1 MAEVWLRK
9 KSILPTTVPFL
20 HLKIDYQVQMASYL
34 KIFSGTGIARAFS
47 QIIFQSFGNGNW
59 KFIPNFCE
67 REWET
72 GIPRNGRE
80 REFPVSPAK
89 DYGRLADWA
98 NKPRVDQTTIC
109 PPVLPQPTLL
119 LVLCK
124 CLNQPLLST
133 LLLDHLWCAKHLA
146 KNMMELESLQVFGVA
161 LWLNWVS
168 KFKDNTGRLS
178 TMQCKERGGTEREMD
193 CWE

>member
-1 MAEVWLRK
+1 MKNCIPIFWKWEW
-9 KSILPTTVPFL
+9 
-20 HLKIDYQVQMASYL
+20 KIH
-34 KIFSGTGIARAFS
+34 S
-47 QIIFQSFGNGNW
+47 QLLLMG
-59 KFIPNFCE
+59 
-67 REWET
+67 
-72 GIPRNGRE
+72 GRE
-80 REFPVSPAK
+80 REFPATPAK

-161 LWLNWVS
+161 L
-168 KFKDNTGRLS
+168 
-178 TMQCKERGGTEREMD
+178 
-193 CWE
+193 

>member
-1 MAEVWLRK
+1 MNIH
-9 KSILPTTVPFL
+9 SPI
-20 HLKIDYQVQMASYL
+20 
-34 KIFSGTGIARAFS
+34 
-47 QIIFQSFGNGNW
+47 
-59 KFIPNFCE
+59 CE

-133 LLLDHLWCAKHLA
+133 LLLDHLWCAKRWRGRVGKFAGFWGCTMTEMSQQIQRQYGKTVDNAVQGTWRHRKRNGQLR
-146 KNMMELESLQVFGVA
+146 
-161 LWLNWVS
+161 S
-168 KFKDNTGRLS
+168 KFTPRI
-178 TMQCKERGGTEREMD
+178 
-193 CWE
+193 